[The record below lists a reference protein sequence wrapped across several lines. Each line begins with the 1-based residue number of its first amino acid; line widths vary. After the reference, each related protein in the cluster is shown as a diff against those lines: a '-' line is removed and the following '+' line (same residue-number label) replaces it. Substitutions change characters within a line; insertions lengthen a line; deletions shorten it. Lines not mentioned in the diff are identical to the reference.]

1 VCALNE
7 IQTPENRLAN
17 ERYHVYV
24 SSRRNM
30 SEYAGDE
37 RLLCT
42 AGRAIR
48 QNTNRATRL
57 ESVSP
62 GTRVPAADI
71 RPRSTEDPPVNS
83 DPRLTQRGASIFAR
97 RLRRNS
103 DVTRHVFDDRIAT
116 DSVIRIRAAI
126 GASIQQR
133 SGETTRERA

>member
-7 IQTPENRLAN
+7 IQTPGNRLAN
-17 ERYHVYV
+17 ERYRVYV

-48 QNTNRATRL
+48 QNTNRAARL
-57 ESVSP
+57 ESVGP

-71 RPRSTEDPPVNS
+71 CPRSTEDPPVNS
-83 DPRLTQRGASIFAR
+83 DPRLTRRGYFRAMASSKF
-97 RLRRNS
+97 
-103 DVTRHVFDDRIAT
+103 
-116 DSVIRIRAAI
+116 
-126 GASIQQR
+126 
-133 SGETTRERA
+133 